1 MSLIYGYNNTVTQ
14 SGSYTLVPAVP
25 VLGIISIGGASANFS
40 GKNVNASVNFSP
52 SLISLANPWSVTS
65 SNNAFVTVTG
75 LTGGVVNALTGATF
89 TADGGTISMDSAS
102 TISALSGSTYN
113 ISSGGKL
120 ILNSVQN
127 QAAISA
133 LSGSKVAFGK
143 GGGTLLINPGSNVS
157 VISFQSISGFENAGS
172 TIEIPGATKV
182 VSVSKNGNSTNIVT
196 DNGKTITV
204 SGDFYDYGTNNNLFQ
219 SYQDGNLFISS
230 TPVNNTSQAGVLVCF
245 LRNSI
250 ISVPNGKKA
259 VQDIVMGD
267 EVLCYKDGVTYTDI
281 VRWAGHAHC
290 TVRPYLPL
298 DQAGYPVRILKD
310 AVSDGVPFKD
320 MLITAEHCLFFEG
333 KFVPARMLVNGRS
346 IFYDT
351 SITSYDYY
359 HIETEEHSVIMA
371 DGMLTESYLDTGN
384 RNAFRQAGE
393 VVSLTPSRNL
403 SWEDAAASLTVA
415 RDLVEPLF
423 RQIETRA
430 VHLNSPLMT
439 DTPFL
444 TQENDLHLVTD
455 TGATLRPIRKN
466 NDRIM
471 FMIPA
476 GVENVRIVSNASR
489 PCDVVG
495 PFVDDRRMLGLL
507 VGDVQLFEGHATKTL
522 TSHLQDIDL
531 SGWNNVE
538 DGIYRWTNG
547 SALLPLGARPIGSIA
562 LMALQVHASG
572 PYLASGAEAANL
584 HALQA

>member
-1 MSLIYGYNNTVTQ
+1 MATQTWPSGTWASFSAGSSGTTTTMVGTPSGQYGTLTYAGNLVI
-14 SGSYTLVPAVP
+14 SGSSSSTA
-25 VLGIISIGGASANFS
+25 ISEL
-40 GKNVNASVNFSP
+40 KQ
-52 SLISLANPWSVTS
+52 TS
-65 SNNAFVTVTG
+65 STDTITIENGAVISGSTLDVSN
-75 LTGGVVNALTGATF
+75 LTL
-89 TADGGTISMDSAS
+89 DGGTISYSGQVTSSKTTITLKHDNTQGNSITLPSYDFSGNVIIKGLSPADRLS
-102 TISALSGSTYN
+102 ITYGTISSVTDIASGEIAVTLSSGTVIDIYTAINPSTGTYFTASSFTYSGSDLTCFLSGSMIETSDGLVAVEELT
-113 ISSGGKL
+113 I
-120 ILNSVQN
+120 
-127 QAAISA
+127 
-133 LSGSKVAFGK
+133 GSEIITFNNG
-143 GGGTLLINPGSNVS
+143 
-157 VISFQSISGFENAGS
+157 
-172 TIEIPGATKV
+172 IEILRR
-182 VSVSKNGNSTNIVT
+182 VT
-196 DNGKTITV
+196 
-204 SGDFYDYGTNNNLFQ
+204 
-219 SYQDGNLFISS
+219 
-230 TPVNNTSQAGVLVCF
+230 
-245 LRNSI
+245 
-250 ISVPNGKKA
+250 
-259 VQDIVMGD
+259 
-267 EVLCYKDGVTYTDI
+267 
-281 VRWAGHAHC
+281 WAGHAHC

-320 MLITAEHCLFFEG
+320 MLITAEHCLFFDG

-384 RNAFRQAGE
+384 RSAFRQAGE

-403 SWEDAAASLTVA
+403 SWEDAAASLTVD

-439 DTPFL
+439 DTPSL

-455 TGATLRPIRKN
+455 TGTTLRPIRKN

-522 TSHLQDIDL
+522 TSHLQDINL

-538 DGIYRWTNG
+538 DGLCRWTNG
-547 SALLPLGARPIGSIA
+547 SALLPLGSRSIGSIA

-572 PYLASGAEAANL
+572 PYLASDAEADL

>member
-1 MSLIYGYNNTVTQ
+1 MYTAINPSTGTYFTASSFTY
-14 SGSYTLVPAVP
+14 SGSD
-25 VLGIISIGGASANFS
+25 
-40 GKNVNASVNFSP
+40 
-52 SLISLANPWSVTS
+52 
-65 SNNAFVTVTG
+65 
-75 LTGGVVNALTGATF
+75 LTCF
-89 TADGGTISMDSAS
+89 
-102 TISALSGSTYN
+102 LSGSMIETSDGLVAVEDLT
-113 ISSGGKL
+113 I
-120 ILNSVQN
+120 
-127 QAAISA
+127 
-133 LSGSKVAFGK
+133 GSE
-143 GGGTLLINPGSNVS
+143 
-157 VISFQSISGFENAGS
+157 VITFNNG
-172 TIEIPGATKV
+172 IEILRR
-182 VSVSKNGNSTNIVT
+182 VT
-196 DNGKTITV
+196 
-204 SGDFYDYGTNNNLFQ
+204 
-219 SYQDGNLFISS
+219 
-230 TPVNNTSQAGVLVCF
+230 
-245 LRNSI
+245 
-250 ISVPNGKKA
+250 
-259 VQDIVMGD
+259 
-267 EVLCYKDGVTYTDI
+267 
-281 VRWAGHAHC
+281 WAGHAHC

-320 MLITAEHCLFFEG
+320 MLITAEHCLFFDG

-384 RNAFRQAGE
+384 RSAFRQRGE

-403 SWEDAAASLTVA
+403 SWEDAAASLTVD

-430 VHLNSPLMT
+430 VHRNSPLMT
-439 DTPFL
+439 DTPSL

-507 VGDVQLFEGHATKTL
+507 IGDVQLFEGHATKTL

-538 DGIYRWTNG
+538 DGMSRWTNG
-547 SALLPLGARPIGSIA
+547 SALLPLGTRPIGSIA

-572 PYLASGAEAANL
+572 PYLASDAEADL